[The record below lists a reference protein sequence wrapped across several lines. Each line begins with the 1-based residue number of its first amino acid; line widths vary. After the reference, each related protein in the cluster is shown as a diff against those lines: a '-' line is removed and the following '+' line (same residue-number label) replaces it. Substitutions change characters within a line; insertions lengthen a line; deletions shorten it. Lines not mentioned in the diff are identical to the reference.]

1 MNQVVKVREEYR
13 DKLTAVTHV
22 DGTARIQ
29 SVKLEDNDRIYRL
42 LNLFGEHSGFPI
54 LLNTSFNIKDK
65 TMVLYPEDALQTFW
79 DTDID
84 ILVINNQMIFK
95 NDKIN

>member
-1 MNQVVKVREEYR
+1 
-13 DKLTAVTHV
+13 
-22 DGTARIQ
+22 
-29 SVKLEDNDRIYRL
+29 
-42 LNLFGEHSGFPI
+42 
-54 LLNTSFNIKDK
+54 
-65 TMVLYPEDALQTFW
+65 MVLYPEDALQTFW